1 MPPVRRSGPPGRLSE
16 EDLKRARRRLGI
28 RLSTG
33 AKWGALVGLASGA
46 VSAVL
51 IYAWRDYILSLA
63 YEQLRR
69 TSVPLTQ
76 SQLTSLAET
85 VLVISMASAVVGGVV
100 FFTIIGLIMAA
111 VWGKLRPRISWYGVG
126 AAFGLALILLSLAGS
141 LPLLASRAPP
151 LPLQYLGWPQDILFP
166 LLLAFVLEK
175 KASAS

>member
-1 MPPVRRSGPPGRLSE
+1 M
-16 EDLKRARRRLGI
+16 AM

-46 VSAVL
+46 VSAAQ
-51 IYAWRDYILSLA
+51 IYAQRDYILSLA
-63 YEQLRR
+63 YEQLRQ
-69 TSVPLTQ
+69 TSVPLAQ

-85 VLVISMASAVVGGVV
+85 VLTVSMASAVVGAVI

-111 VWGKLRPRISWYGVG
+111 VWGKLRPKMSWYGVG

-141 LPLLASRAPP
+141 LPLLASRAPAP
-151 LPLQYLGWPQDILFP
+151 SPLQYLGWPLDLLFP
-166 LLLAFVLEK
+166 LLLAFILEK